1 MSYRIDKAK
10 KIQQKISALQQEI
23 KLNARALEAVSVAK
37 SGKHIVSELQA
48 KDAKLQKKLLKTN
61 EQYQSYLDENL
72 KISDLPK
79 LNGYPEE
86 EYKEQDPYYDDYY

>member
-1 MSYRIDKAK
+1 MSYKIDKAK
-10 KIQQKISALQQEI
+10 KLQQKISSLQNEI
-23 KLNARALEAVSVAK
+23 KLNARALEAVSKAN

-61 EQYQSYLDENL
+61 KQYHSYLDENL

-86 EYKEQDPYYDDYY
+86 YQEQDPYYEDYY

>member
-1 MSYRIDKAK
+1 MSYRIEKAK
-10 KIQQKISALQQEI
+10 KLQQKISSLQHEI

-48 KDAKLQKKLLKTN
+48 KDGKLQKKLIKTN
-61 EQYQSYLDENL
+61 KQYQSYLDDNL

-86 EYKEQDPYYDDYY
+86 EYQEQDPYFDDYY

>member
-10 KIQQKISALQQEI
+10 KIQQKISNLQREI

-37 SGKHIVSELQA
+37 SGKHIISELQA
-48 KDAKLQKKLLKTN
+48 KDTKLQKKLLKAN
-61 EQYQSYLDENL
+61 KQYYSYLDDNL

-79 LNGYPEE
+79 LNGYSEE
-86 EYKEQDPYYDDYY
+86 EYQEPFDYGDYY

>member
-1 MSYRIDKAK
+1 MSYRIEKAK
-10 KIQQKISALQQEI
+10 KLQQRISRLQNEI
-23 KLNARALEAVSVAK
+23 KLNARAIEAVSVAK

-48 KDAKLQKKLLKTN
+48 KAEKLEKKLLKTN
-61 EQYQSYLDENL
+61 KQYYSYLDDNL

-86 EYKEQDPYYDDYY
+86 EYQEQDPYYDDYY